1 MAFKIA
7 PFPGQTYGRPYAGN
21 EDIRAY
27 LGWGKLV
34 ERPHWSTG
42 GTYTTVKASKLP
54 MGFQGWTMVP
64 LVDGR
69 EVKLICL
76 PGNPAPADAPRYWK
90 SSKHRTYAVCP
101 DCGTHVP
108 AGRTHQHK
116 CKGGAA

>member
-7 PFPGQTYGRPYAGN
+7 PFPGQTFGRHYAGH

-34 ERPHWSTG
+34 DRPHWSSG
-42 GTYTTVKASKLP
+42 GTYRTLKTVKLP

-64 LVDGR
+64 LTDGR
-69 EVKLICL
+69 EAKLICL
-76 PGNPAPADAPRYWK
+76 PGNPSPDGMRSK
-90 SSKHRTYAVCP
+90 SSTHRCFAVCP

-116 CKGGAA
+116 CKGRAA